1 MLAELFNIKM
11 WDTYNK
17 VKHKFKKPKLHWR
30 LGLWKHD
37 PCLPVWR
44 RGLHIKLG
52 KYRKHYY
59 CPSEVV
65 HVKTGVS
72 YWTDSNGKQHEIPCY
87 SMFRHKI
94 PCKYA
99 WNRDIRKKLRK
110 WHLSWI
116 PPVIQLPLWLSFYI
130 FNHDMIWKTK
140 FEDYRFEFPPQF
152 TIVFF
157 GISLSFWIQ
166 APVEDKDNI
175 WEYYNYWESILWYLN
190 ECDLDEKYKRID
202 KKWFK

>member
-1 MLAELFNIKM
+1 MTIIKM

-17 VKHKFKKPKLHWR
+17 VKHKFKKPKLHWK

-44 RGLHIKLG
+44 RGLCIKLG

-59 CPSEVV
+59 CPNEIV
-65 HVKTGVS
+65 HVKTGIN
-72 YWTDSNGKQHEIPCY
+72 YWTDSKGKQHEIPCY

-110 WHLSWI
+110 WYLSWI
-116 PPVIQLPLWLSFYI
+116 PPVIQLPMWLSFHV

-157 GISLSFWIQ
+157 GISLSFWLQ
-166 APVEDKDNI
+166 APVDDMLEC
-175 WEYYNYWESILWYLN
+175 YSYWESILWYLN
-190 ECDLDEKYKRID
+190 ECDLDENYKCVNKY
-202 KKWFK
+202 WFK

>member
-1 MLAELFNIKM
+1 MTITKM

-44 RGLHIKLG
+44 RGSCIKLG

-59 CPSEVV
+59 CPNEIV

-72 YWTDSNGKQHEIPCY
+72 HWTDSNGKQHEIPCY

-116 PPVIQLPLWLSFYI
+116 PPVIQLPMWLSFHV

-152 TIVFF
+152 TVVFF
-157 GISLSFWIQ
+157 GISLSFWLQ
-166 APVEDKDNI
+166 APVDDTLG
-175 WEYYNYWESILWYLN
+175 YYSYWESILWYLN
-190 ECDLDEKYKRID
+190 ECDLDENYKRVN

>member
-1 MLAELFNIKM
+1 MTIIKM

-37 PCLPVWR
+37 HCLPVWR
-44 RGLHIKLG
+44 IGPCIKLG

-59 CPSEVV
+59 CPNEIV

-72 YWTDSNGKQHEIPCY
+72 YWTDSKGKQHEIPSY

-116 PPVIQLPLWLSFYI
+116 PPVIQLPMWLSFHV

-157 GISLSFWIQ
+157 GISLSFWLQ
-166 APVEDKDNI
+166 APVDKDDTLG
-175 WEYYNYWESILWYLN
+175 YYSYWESILWYLN
-190 ECDLDEKYKRID
+190 ECDLDENYKRVN

>member
-1 MLAELFNIKM
+1 MTIIKM
-11 WDTYNK
+11 WDTYDK

-37 PCLPVWR
+37 HCLPVWR
-44 RGLHIKLG
+44 RGSEIRLG

-59 CPSEVV
+59 CPNEIV

-72 YWTDSNGKQHEIPCY
+72 YWTDSNGKQHEMPSY
-87 SMFRHKI
+87 SMFKHKI

-99 WNRDIRKKLRK
+99 WNRDIRKKLKK

-166 APVEDKDNI
+166 APVEDIDNV

-190 ECDLDEKYKRID
+190 ECNLDEKYKRID

>member
-37 PCLPVWR
+37 PCIPVWR
-44 RGLHIKLG
+44 RGPEIHLG
-52 KYRKHYY
+52 KYRKNYY
-59 CPSEVV
+59 CQNGVTHYKS
-65 HVKTGVS
+65 GVS
-72 YWTDSNGKQHEIPCY
+72 YWTDSNGKQHEIPCWAM
-87 SMFRHKI
+87 STHKV

-99 WNRDIRKKLRK
+99 WNRDIRIKLRK
-110 WHLSWI
+110 CGLGWI
-116 PPVIQLPLWLSFYI
+116 PPVIQLPTWLSFYV

-157 GISLSFWIQ
+157 GISLSFWLN
-166 APVEDKDNI
+166 APEGVYNPI
-175 WEYYNYWESILWYLN
+175 WSNCSYWESMLWYLN
-190 ECDLDEKYKRID
+190 ECDLDENYKRIN
-202 KKWFK
+202 KIWFK

>member
-17 VKHKFKKPKLHWR
+17 VKHKFKKPELHWR
-30 LGLWKHD
+30 LGLWKND
-37 PCLPVWR
+37 PCLPMWR
-44 RGLHIKLG
+44 RGLEIRLG
-52 KYRKHYY
+52 KYRKNYY
-59 CPSEVV
+59 CQNGVTHYKS
-65 HVKTGVS
+65 GVS
-72 YWTDSNGKQHEIPCY
+72 YWTDSNGKQHEIPCWAM
-87 SMFRHKI
+87 STHKV

-99 WNRDIRKKLRK
+99 WNRDIRIKLRK
-110 WHLSWI
+110 WGLSWI
-116 PPVIQLPLWLSFYI
+116 PPVVQLPMWLSFYV

-157 GISLSFWIQ
+157 GISLSFWLQ
-166 APVEDKDNI
+166 APVDKDDTLG
-175 WEYYNYWESILWYLN
+175 YYSYWESILWYLN
-190 ECDLDEKYKRID
+190 EYDLDENYKRVN

>member
-44 RGLHIKLG
+44 RGPCIKLG

-59 CPSEVV
+59 CPNEVV

-99 WNRDIRKKLRK
+99 WNRDIRKKFKK

-116 PPVIQLPLWLSFYI
+116 PPVIQLPIWLSFHV
-130 FNHDMIWKTK
+130 FNHDMVWKTK

-157 GISLSFWIQ
+157 GISLSFWLQ
-166 APVEDKDNI
+166 APVDDTSG
-175 WEYYNYWESILWYLN
+175 YYSYWESILWYLN
-190 ECDLDEKYKRID
+190 ECDLDENYKRVN

>member
-1 MLAELFNIKM
+1 MTIIKM

-37 PCLPVWR
+37 HCLPVWR
-44 RGLHIKLG
+44 RGLCIKLG
-52 KYRKHYY
+52 KYRKQYY
-59 CPSEVV
+59 CPNEVV

-72 YWTDSNGKQHEIPCY
+72 HWTDGNGKQHEIPCY
-87 SMFRHKI
+87 SMFRHKM

-99 WNRDIRKKLRK
+99 WNRDIRRKLRK

-116 PPVIQLPLWLSFYI
+116 PPVIQLPMWLSFYV

-157 GISLSFWIQ
+157 GISLSFWLQ
-166 APVEDKDNI
+166 APVDKDDTLG
-175 WEYYNYWESILWYLN
+175 YYSYWESILWYLN
-190 ECDLDEKYKRID
+190 ECDLDENYKRVN